1 MEFFIGLL
9 IGFVGG
15 AVTSYLFFRNNK
27 NIKDKVDDITDN
39 IDNTIG

>member
-9 IGFVGG
+9 IGFVAGG
-15 AVTSYLFFRNNK
+15 VTSYLFFRNNK
-27 NIKDKVDDITDN
+27 NIKDKVDNITDN